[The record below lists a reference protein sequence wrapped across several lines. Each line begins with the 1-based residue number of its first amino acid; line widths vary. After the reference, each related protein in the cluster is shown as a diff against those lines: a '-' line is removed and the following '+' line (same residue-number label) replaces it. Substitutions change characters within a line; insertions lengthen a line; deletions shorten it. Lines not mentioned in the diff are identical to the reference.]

1 MTGLQRLN
9 RDAVTAFIVIEML
22 AQGVVFDSRSI
33 RRLPVDQSMVKR
45 AFRGLTRAGAIT
57 KSRARRKYLL
67 SDEFLEAL
75 HTEVTKGMPRGT
87 FIHYPDLSVFD
98 VCGVG
103 DWTAE
108 ELETYVARLRKRWRL
123 RKGSL

>member
-33 RRLPVDQSMVKR
+33 RKLPVDQSMVER

-57 KSRARRKYLL
+57 KSRAR
-67 SDEFLEAL
+67 
-75 HTEVTKGMPRGT
+75 
-87 FIHYPDLSVFD
+87 
-98 VCGVG
+98 
-103 DWTAE
+103 AE
-108 ELETYVARLRKRWRL
+108 IPPE
-123 RKGSL
+123 